1 MIAQEV
7 VMLCCYGSM
16 YLFLGDTFKPSQ
28 HCSPKTWIA
37 NDSNDLYC
45 TLLVFQQ
52 NSPMSIL
59 WKPDYFTKKLTVCIG
74 LTSFAL
80 SMSTFLELVNKLLSH
95 GWPGNT
101 GILSKTYFDQL
112 FLHPCTCI
120 QKKAKIFYWFEP
132 YKRST
137 CNNLQSNCKYVQV
150 LHSQHK

>member
-1 MIAQEV
+1 MGTPYYSIVIRIMIAQE

-59 WKPDYFTKKLTVCIG
+59 WKPDYFTRKLSVCTG

-95 GWPGNT
+95 GWPGHN
-101 GILSKTYFDQL
+101 GIFIQNL
-112 FLHPCTCI
+112 FL
-120 QKKAKIFYWFEP
+120 
-132 YKRST
+132 ST
-137 CNNLQSNCKYVQV
+137 FIAP
-150 LHSQHK
+150 LHMGFLSSKLRVF